1 MSMPITQ
8 SPLISNQPVRPSA
21 KPPGAAPAAT
31 ANKPSALGDKLVR
44 SGAGL
49 MVGFQTGLITGG
61 VGVGA
66 YTALTSKAP
75 AFHKALAVVGFGG
88 MAAIGGGAAGAVGG
102 AAAASLAQSKSG
114 GAAYGALAGGLLGAA
129 ATAAISIA
137 SKKFDP
143 ASIAAGAAFGAAFG
157 AAGGFASKALID

>member
-8 SPLISNQPVRPSA
+8 SPVIGNQPVRPASQ
-21 KPPGAAPAAT
+21 PPKAAPAAQ
-31 ANKPSALGDKLVR
+31 AEKPKSVGDTLVR

-61 VGVGA
+61 LGVGT

-102 AAAASLAQSKSG
+102 AAAAGLAQSKSG
-114 GAAYGALAGGLLGAA
+114 GAAYGALAGGLVGAA

-143 ASIAAGAAFGAAFG
+143 GAIAAGAAFGAAFG